1 MIQQKRWREGV
12 PELPEVETLRL
23 GLVKEAV
30 GRRICAVTVANPK
43 VLKGQSE
50 AEFRDRAVGKRVL
63 EVKRRGKYLLFP
75 LGAENFSSSSITLC
89 LHLKMRGSVLL
100 KRADEALGRYGAMC
114 VALDSGAALHFED
127 MWAWGEWRAVAQE
140 ETAFLPTLGDEP
152 LEASWDTEAFARR
165 LAVKRVAVKTVLLDQ
180 AIVAGVGN
188 IYADEALFRAR
199 LAPTRVAAQLTA
211 NESECL
217 AEKIREVLTEA
228 VALGG
233 TQGDYV
239 NLYGQTGRYVPRVY
253 DREGEACPRCAEPL
267 TKIKLGGRGT
277 TFCTTCQN

>member
-50 AEFRDRAVGKRVL
+50 AEFRDRAVGRRVL
-63 EVKRRGKYLLFP
+63 DVKRRGKYLLFP
-75 LGAENFSSSSITLC
+75 LSAENSSSSITLC
-89 LHLKMRGSVLL
+89 LHLKMRGAVLL
-100 KRADEALGRYGAMC
+100 KRADDALGRYGVVG
-114 VALDSGAALHFED
+114 VALESGAALHYED
-127 MWAWGEWRAVAQE
+127 MWAWGEWRAIAHE
-140 ETAFLPTLGDEP
+140 EAALLPALGEEP
-152 LEASWDTEAFARR
+152 LEAGWDTEVFARK
-165 LAVKRVAVKTVLLDQ
+165 LAKKRVAIKTVLLDQ
-180 AIVAGVGN
+180 KVVAGVGN

-199 LAPTRVAAQLTA
+199 LAPTRAAALLTA
-211 NESECL
+211 EESKCL
-217 AEKIREVLTEA
+217 AESIREVLTEA

-233 TQGDYV
+233 SLGDYV
-239 NLYGQTGRYVPRVY
+239 DLYGQPGRYVPRVY